1 MFAALSEKNWYFKD
15 RVAIA
20 VMLGPVTKMT
30 NTKSQALVF
39 VANYYTLH
47 IDRYV
52 DDYLTDIE
60 EFCQK
65 HVFYCQII
73 EKAFVPGDSDMNDE
87 ERLALAINHYPLG
100 RPAKSLD
107 HYF

>member
-1 MFAALSEKNWYFKD
+1 MGEYDLPSFLDFIQSETDGQKVAVVGYSQSTTSMFAALSEKNWYFKD

-39 VANYYTLH
+39 AANYYTLH

-65 HVFYCQII
+65 HVFYC
-73 EKAFVPGDSDMNDE
+73 
-87 ERLALAINHYPLG
+87 
-100 RPAKSLD
+100 
-107 HYF
+107 